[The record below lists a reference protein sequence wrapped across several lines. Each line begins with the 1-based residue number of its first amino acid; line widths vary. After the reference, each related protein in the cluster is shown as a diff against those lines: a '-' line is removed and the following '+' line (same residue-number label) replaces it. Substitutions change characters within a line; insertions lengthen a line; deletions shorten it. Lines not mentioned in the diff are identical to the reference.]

1 VTPLR
6 SLTAGD
12 RLLRILW
19 WLLASGVC
27 AAFLWSAWVLLL
39 PLVIG
44 YLLAAVLAP
53 PVDALYKRGLPRGIA
68 AALVLLSLLAVI
80 TVVLSLLAPSIK
92 EQYDNFIRHSHDY
105 IVAINQRLDGFF
117 KFLENL
123 VPRRELMKART
134 SMVHKIGA
142 NSRPF
147 ESIDQLFNIF
157 PIVENVLLAMV
168 VTFFLLSSGTEIRRW
183 FVSLVPNRYY
193 EMALRLIHRVQTQ
206 TSRYIRGQMLDSLAN
221 GLLIG
226 IALWILGVPYS
237 YFIGAFAGL
246 ANAVPLLGP
255 IAGGIPAILLAMLG
269 ATATPWWVILV
280 VLVGVHMLDNFFIYP
295 FTVGQSLHIP
305 PVAVIL
311 GIAVGGEIGGIPGML
326 VIVPLLGIL
335 RGAIVE
341 FHDSLRGYRIL

>member
-1 VTPLR
+1 MLR
-6 SLTAGD
+6 VGWW
-12 RLLRILW
+12 IL
-19 WLLASGVC
+19 AAGVC
-27 AAFLWSAWVLLL
+27 AAFGWSAWVLLL

-44 YLLAAVLAP
+44 YLMASVLAP
-53 PVDALYKRGLPRGIA
+53 LVDQLYRRGMHRGIA
-68 AALVLLSLLAVI
+68 ASIVLLGLIVGISIVI
-80 TVVLSLLAPSIK
+80 VLLAPSIK
-92 EQYDNFIRHSHDY
+92 EQYDNLAQNGHSY
-105 IVAINQRLDGFF
+105 LREINRKLDGVF

-123 VPRRELMKART
+123 VPRRELVKARA
-134 SMVHKIGA
+134 SMMRSFGS

-157 PIVENVLLAMV
+157 PILENVLLALV
-168 VTFFLLSSGTEIRRW
+168 VTFFLLASGTEIRRW

-226 IALWILGVPYS
+226 LALWILDVPYS

-255 IAGGIPAILLAMLG
+255 IAGGIPAILLALLG
-269 ATATPWWVILV
+269 ATPTPWWII
-280 VLVGVHMLDNFFIYP
+280 VLVLTGIHMLDVYFIYP

-311 GIAVGGEIGGIPGML
+311 GIAVGGEMGGVLGML

-335 RGAIVE
+335 RGAIIE
-341 FHDSLRGYRIL
+341 FHSSLKGYRIL